1 MTSAPQ
7 TSPSQ
12 DSRSSGPLVRR
23 LFRETLRPYLWT
35 IVIAL
40 LCMALAA
47 GAQGFTAWLMEP
59 VVDWVFSQKEQA
71 LLWPVAALV
80 LGTFAVKG
88 MAEYAQSVMMS
99 RVGLSI
105 VSDLQQR
112 LFDHLLGLDAAF
124 FSRVSSGNLVSRF
137 LVDVNQMRNGVS
149 NAITGIGKDTLSVVA
164 LIGVMFYQDWMLAA
178 VSFFVFPIA
187 IYPIVRLGRRMRKV
201 TVNSQEQMGAF
212 NTILEQSFQGIR
224 LVKSYGL
231 EQYEQAKVDK
241 LTKEIYD
248 LTLKG
253 AITRAASSPIMET
266 LGGVA
271 VTVVIV
277 YGGYRVI
284 EGTTTTGAFFSF
296 ITALMMA
303 YQPMKN
309 LARLNASLQEGLAGA
324 QRLFELIDTK
334 AEITDAPEAVP
345 LVPKGGHVRF
355 EAVDFTYEADKSAL
369 SGLTLDIPA
378 GATVALVGP
387 SGAGKSTIM
396 NMIPRFYDAT
406 GGQVLIDGQDVRG
419 VTLASLRSAISL
431 VSQEV
436 TLFDDSVRT
445 NIAFGC
451 LDASDEQIEQA
462 ARMAA
467 AHEFISELPEGYD
480 TLVGQRG
487 LKLSGGQRQRLAI
500 ARAMLKNAPILL
512 LDEAT
517 SALDTESER
526 QVQAALEQ
534 LMQGRTTLVIAHRL
548 STVVGADLIHVID
561 SGRVIESGTHRE
573 LLALGG
579 AYAHLYALQF
589 AAEEAIAANTAAR
602 QAAGAAS

>member
-1 MTSAPQ
+1 VSREPNSSA
-7 TSPSQ
+7 THH
-12 DSRSSGPLVRR
+12 LFRR
-23 LFRETLRPYLWT
+23 LYAEAIRPYLGR
-35 IVIAL
+35 ILVAMVF
-40 LCMALAA
+40 MAIAA

-59 VVDWVFSQKEQA
+59 VVDWVFAQRNQS
-71 LLWPVAALV
+71 LLWPVAAAV
-80 LGTFAVKG
+80 LGTFALKG
-88 MAEYAQSVMMS
+88 IAEYVQSVMMS
-99 RVGLSI
+99 RVGLQI
-105 VSDLQQR
+105 VSDLQKR
-112 LFDHLLGLDAAF
+112 LFAHLITLDAGF
-124 FSRVSSGNLVSRF
+124 FGRVSSGNLVSRF

-149 NAITGIGKDTLSVVA
+149 NAITGIGKDSLTVIA

-178 VSFFVFPIA
+178 LSFFVFPVA
-187 IYPIVRLGRRMRKV
+187 IYPIQRLGRRMRKV
-201 TVNSQEQMGAF
+201 TVNTQEQMGAF

-224 LVKSYGL
+224 MVKSYGL
-231 EQYEQAKVDK
+231 EPYEQAKVDH
-241 LTKEIYD
+241 LTDDIFR

-253 AITRAASSPIMET
+253 AVTRAASSPIMET

-284 EGTTTTGAFFSF
+284 DSATTTGAFFSF

-309 LARLNASLQEGLAGA
+309 LAKLNASLQEGLAGA
-324 QRLFELIDTK
+324 QRLFGLLDTPS
-334 AEITDAPEAVP
+334 AIVEAPDAKP
-345 LVPKGGHVRF
+345 LQAQGGAVRF
-355 EAVDFTYEADKSAL
+355 DAVSFAYDDGTPALKS
-369 SGLTLDIPA
+369 LTLDIPA
-378 GATVALVGP
+378 GKTVALVGP

-396 NMIPRFYDAT
+396 NLIPRYYDAT
-406 GGQVLIDGQDVRG
+406 SGCLTIDGQDVRG
-419 VTLASLRSAISL
+419 VTLESLRNVIAL

-436 TLFDDSVRT
+436 TLFDDSVRA
-445 NIAFGC
+445 NIGYGRP
-451 LDASDEQIEQA
+451 DATQDEIEQA

-467 AHEFISELPEGYD
+467 ADGFIRELPQGYD

-526 QVQAALEQ
+526 QVQTALET
-534 LMQGRTTLVIAHRL
+534 LMEGRTTLVIAHRL

-561 SGRVIESGTHRE
+561 GGQVVESGTHAE
-573 LLALGG
+573 LLVHGG
-579 AYAHLYALQF
+579 AYARLYALQF
-589 AAEEAIAANTAAR
+589 AAEAALNPSVVGESA
-602 QAAGAAS
+602 

>member
-1 MTSAPQ
+1 M
-7 TSPSQ
+7 
-12 DSRSSGPLVRR
+12 V
-23 LFRETLRPYLWT
+23 F
-35 IVIAL
+35 IAI
-40 LCMALAA
+40 AA

-59 VVDWVFSQKEQA
+59 VVDWVFAQRNQA
-71 LLWPVAALV
+71 LLWPVAAAV
-80 LGTFAVKG
+80 LGTFALKG
-88 MAEYAQSVMMS
+88 IAEYVQSVMMS
-99 RVGLSI
+99 RVGLQI
-105 VSDLQQR
+105 VSDLQKR
-112 LFDHLLGLDAAF
+112 LFAHLITLDAGF
-124 FSRVSSGNLVSRF
+124 FGRVSSGNLVSRF

-149 NAITGIGKDTLSVVA
+149 NAITGIGKDSLTVIA

-178 VSFFVFPIA
+178 LSFFVFPVA
-187 IYPIVRLGRRMRKV
+187 IYPIQRLGRRMRKV
-201 TVNSQEQMGAF
+201 TVNTQEQMGAF

-224 LVKSYGL
+224 MVKSYGL
-231 EQYEQAKVDK
+231 EPYEQAKVDH
-241 LTKEIYD
+241 LTDDIFR

-253 AITRAASSPIMET
+253 AVTRAASSPIMET

-284 EGTTTTGAFFSF
+284 DSATTTGAFFSF

-309 LARLNASLQEGLAGA
+309 LAKLNASLQEGLAGA
-324 QRLFELIDTK
+324 QRLFGLLDTPS
-334 AEITDAPEAVP
+334 AIVEAPDAKP
-345 LVPKGGHVRF
+345 LQAQGGAVRF
-355 EAVDFTYEADKSAL
+355 DAVSFAYDDGTPALKS
-369 SGLTLDIPA
+369 LTLDIPA
-378 GATVALVGP
+378 GKTVALVGP

-396 NMIPRFYDAT
+396 NLIPRYYDAT
-406 GGQVLIDGQDVRG
+406 SGDLTIDGQDVRG
-419 VTLASLRSAISL
+419 VTLESLRNVIAL

-436 TLFDDSVRT
+436 TLFDDSVRA
-445 NIAFGC
+445 NIGYGRP
-451 LDASDEQIEQA
+451 DATQDEIEQA

-467 AHEFISELPEGYD
+467 ADGFIRDLPQGYD

-526 QVQAALEQ
+526 QVQTALET
-534 LMQGRTTLVIAHRL
+534 LMDGRTTLVIAHRL

-561 SGRVIESGTHRE
+561 AGQVVESGTHAE
-573 LLALGG
+573 LLAHGG
-579 AYAHLYALQF
+579 AYARLYALQF
-589 AAEEAIAANTAAR
+589 AAEAALNPSVVGESA
-602 QAAGAAS
+602 